1 MTDATQQNG
10 DVLVTA
16 DGTPLRIS
24 LARALR
30 RQKIRALLLVAPLF
44 LFIVIT
50 FFVPIVDMLFRS
62 VENSIVSDVLPNS
75 TKLLAE
81 WDATGNELP
90 SEAVFAAMVEDIR
103 EGRKN
108 RTITRV
114 GQRLNYETP
123 GMSSLFRSSGRKVK
137 RIKSGPYKP
146 ALIKANKK
154 WGDVET
160 WKLIKQF
167 SSNYTS
173 GYFLAAVDAQKKSDG
188 EIVRVEEESRIYIE
202 LFQRTLKL
210 SIIITVMT
218 LILGFPIA
226 YLMAILPTRTS
237 NLLLIFVLLP
247 FWTSLLVRTTAWIAL
262 LQQQGVINELL
273 VFTGLVHTDSRP
285 QMIHNQFGS
294 IVAMTHILLPF
305 MVLPLFSVMKTI
317 PKSYVRAA
325 VSLGAHPWMA
335 FWKVYFPN
343 TVPGIGAGAILVF
356 ILAIG
361 YYITPELVGGTEGT
375 FISNRIAYH
384 ISGSLNWGLGAAL
397 GVILLGVVIALY
409 LLYDKIVG
417 IDNMK
422 LG

>member
-1 MTDATQQNG
+1 MADAKHQEVK
-10 DVLVTA
+10 VLVTA
-16 DGTPLRIS
+16 DGTPLRLS
-24 LARALR
+24 LARAMR
-30 RQKIRALLLVAPLF
+30 RQKMWALLLVCPLF
-44 LFIVIT
+44 FFIMIT

-62 VENSIVSDVLPNS
+62 VENSIVSEILPRS
-75 TKLLAE
+75 TTLLAN
-81 WDATGNELP
+81 WDATGKELP
-90 SEAVFAAMVEDIR
+90 AEAVFAAMVEDIK
-103 EGRKN
+103 EGRQN

-114 GQRLNYETP
+114 GQRLNYEKP
-123 GMSSLFRSSGRKVK
+123 GMSSLFRSTGRKAK
-137 RIKSGPYKP
+137 RINSAPFKSE
-146 ALIKANKK
+146 LIKTNKK
-154 WGDVET
+154 WGDIET

-167 SSNYTS
+167 SPIYTD
-173 GYFLAAVDAQKKSDG
+173 GYFLAAVDAKRQVDG
-188 EIVRVEEESRIYIE
+188 QLTRVDEDVRIYVE
-202 LFQRTLKL
+202 LFWRTLKL
-210 SIIITVMT
+210 SLIITLVT

-226 YLMAILPTRTS
+226 YLMAILPTKTS
-237 NLLLIFVLLP
+237 NLLIILVLLP

-262 LQQQGVINELL
+262 LQQQGVINEIL
-273 VFTGLVHTDSRP
+273 VFSGLFDGNNRP

-325 VSLGAHPWMA
+325 VSLGAHPWLA

-384 ISGSLNWGLGAAL
+384 ISGSLNWGLAASL
-397 GVILLGVVIALY
+397 GVILLGLVIALY
-409 LLYDKIVG
+409 VLYDKIVG

>member
-1 MTDATQQNG
+1 M
-10 DVLVTA
+10 
-16 DGTPLRIS
+16 
-24 LARALR
+24 
-30 RQKIRALLLVAPLF
+30 VA
-44 LFIVIT
+44 
-50 FFVPIVDMLFRS
+50 
-62 VENSIVSDVLPNS
+62 
-75 TKLLAE
+75 
-81 WDATGNELP
+81 
-90 SEAVFAAMVEDIR
+90 DIR

-137 RIKSGPYKP
+137 RIKSGPCMS

-154 WGDVET
+154 WGDIEF
-160 WKLIKQF
+160 WLIKQF
-167 SSNYTS
+167 STNYTS
-173 GYFLAAVDAQKKSDG
+173 GYFLAAVDAKKKPDG
-188 EIVRVEEESRIYIE
+188 EIVRVDEDARIYIE
-202 LFQRTLKL
+202 LFGRTLKL
-210 SIIITVMT
+210 SIIITMMT

-273 VFTGLVHTDSRP
+273 VFSGIVHTDSRP
-285 QMIHNQFGS
+285 QMIYNQFGS
-294 IVAMTHILLPF
+294 IVAMTHILLLF
-305 MVLPLFSVMKTI
+305 MVLAAVIQRDEDDTESQR
-317 PKSYVRAA
+317 RAA
-325 VSLGAHPWMA
+325 VSLVRTRLA

-384 ISGSLNWGLGAAL
+384 ISGSLNWGSARHLCHIARRRHRPLFAL
-397 GVILLGVVIALY
+397 RQ
-409 LLYDKIVG
+409 DCRHR
-417 IDNMK
+417 
-422 LG
+422 

>member
-1 MTDATQQNG
+1 MQ
-10 DVLVTA
+10 
-16 DGTPLRIS
+16 
-24 LARALR
+24 
-30 RQKIRALLLVAPLF
+30 
-44 LFIVIT
+44 
-50 FFVPIVDMLFRS
+50 
-62 VENSIVSDVLPNS
+62 
-75 TKLLAE
+75 
-81 WDATGNELP
+81 TGNALP
-90 SEAVFAAMVEDIR
+90 SEAVFAAMVADIR

-137 RIKSGPYKP
+137 RIKSGPYKS

-154 WGDVET
+154 WGDIET

-167 SSNYTS
+167 STNYTS
-173 GYFLAAVDAQKKSDG
+173 GYFLAAVDAKKKPDG
-188 EIVRVEEESRIYIE
+188 EIVRVDEDARIYIE
-202 LFQRTLKL
+202 LFGRTLKL
-210 SIIITVMT
+210 SIIITMMT

-273 VFTGLVHTDSRP
+273 VFSGVVHTDSRP
-285 QMIHNQFGS
+285 QMMYNQFGS

-325 VSLGAHPWMA
+325 VSLGAHPWLA

>member
-1 MTDATQQNG
+1 MTDATQQN
-10 DVLVTA
+10 DEPIVTA
-16 DGTPLRIS
+16 DGIPLKVS
-24 LARALR
+24 LGRALR
-30 RQKIRALLLVAPLF
+30 RKKLQALLLVAPLF
-44 LFIVIT
+44 LFIIIT

-62 VENSIVSDVLPNS
+62 VENSIISEILPRS
-75 TKLLAE
+75 TALLAD
-81 WDATGNELP
+81 WDAEGNALP
-90 SEAVFAAMVEDIR
+90 SEAVFAAMVEDIK

-108 RTITRV
+108 RTISRA
-114 GQRLNYETP
+114 GQRLNYEAS
-123 GMSSLFRSSGRKVK
+123 GMSSLFRSSGRKAK
-137 RIKSGPYKP
+137 RIKEGPYKP
-146 ALIKANKK
+146 ALIKVHKA
-154 WGDVET
+154 WGDIET

-167 SSNYTS
+167 SSKYTD
-173 GYFLAAVDAQKKSDG
+173 GYFLAAVDAKRKADG
-188 EIVRVEEESRIYIE
+188 DLTQVDEESRIYLH
-202 LFQRTLKL
+202 LFWRTLKL
-210 SIIITVMT
+210 SLFITLMT
-218 LILGFPIA
+218 LILGFPVA
-226 YLMAILPTRTS
+226 YLMAILPTKSS
-237 NLLLIFVLLP
+237 NMLLIFVLLP

-273 VFTGLVHTDSRP
+273 VFAGLVGTDNRP

-325 VSLGAHPWMA
+325 VSLGAHPWLA

-409 LLYDKIVG
+409 LIYDKIIG

>member
-1 MTDATQQNG
+1 MTGATQKNG

-30 RQKIRALLLVAPLF
+30 RQKIRALILVAPLF

-62 VENSIVSDVLPNS
+62 VENSIVSEVLPNS
-75 TKLLAE
+75 TELLVE
-81 WDATGNELP
+81 WDANGNSLP

-137 RIKSGPYKP
+137 RIKSGPYKS

-154 WGDVET
+154 WGDIET

-167 SSNYTS
+167 STNYTS
-173 GYFLAAVDAQKKSDG
+173 GYFLAAVDAKKKPDG
-188 EIVRVEEESRIYIE
+188 EIVLVDEDARIYIE
-202 LFQRTLKL
+202 LFWRTIKL
-210 SIIITVMT
+210 SIIITMMT

-273 VFTGLVHTDSRP
+273 VFSGIVHTDSRP
-285 QMIHNQFGS
+285 QMIYNQFGS

-325 VSLGAHPWMA
+325 VSLGAHPWLA

-397 GVILLGVVIALY
+397 GVILLGVVIAFY

>member
-1 MTDATQQNG
+1 MTDATQQS
-10 DVLVTA
+10 DEPIVTA
-16 DGTPLRIS
+16 DGILLKVS

-30 RQKIRALLLVAPLF
+30 RKKLQALLLVAPLF
-44 LFIVIT
+44 LFIIIT

-62 VENSIVSDVLPNS
+62 VENSIISEILPRS
-75 TKLLAE
+75 TALLKD
-81 WDATGNELP
+81 WDAEGNALP
-90 SEAVFAAMVEDIR
+90 SEAVFAAMVEDIK
-103 EGRKN
+103 EGREN
-108 RTITRV
+108 RTISRA
-114 GQRLNYETP
+114 GQRLNYEAP
-123 GMSSLFRSSGRKVK
+123 GMSSLFRSSGRKAK
-137 RIKSGPYKP
+137 RIKEGPYKP
-146 ALIKANKK
+146 ALIKVHNA
-154 WGDVET
+154 WGDIET

-167 SSNYTS
+167 APEYTD
-173 GYFLAAVDAQKKSDG
+173 GYFLAAVDAKRKVDG
-188 EIVRVEEESRIYIE
+188 DLTRVDEEARIYLH
-202 LFQRTLKL
+202 LFWRTLKL
-210 SIIITVMT
+210 SLFITLMT

-226 YLMAILPTRTS
+226 YLMAILPTKSS
-237 NLLLIFVLLP
+237 NMLLIFVLLP

-273 VFTGLVHTDSRP
+273 VFAGLVGTDNRP

-325 VSLGAHPWMA
+325 VSLGAHPWLA
-335 FWKVYFPN
+335 FWKIYFPN

-384 ISGSLNWGLGAAL
+384 ISSSLNWGLGAAL
-397 GVILLGVVIALY
+397 GVILLGVVVALY
-409 LLYDKIVG
+409 LIYDKIIG

>member
-1 MTDATQQNG
+1 MTDATQQS
-10 DVLVTA
+10 DEPIVTA
-16 DGTPLRIS
+16 DGILLKVS

-30 RQKIRALLLVAPLF
+30 RKKLQALLLVAPLF
-44 LFIVIT
+44 LFIIIT

-62 VENSIVSDVLPNS
+62 VENSIISEILPRS
-75 TKLLAE
+75 TALLKD
-81 WDATGNELP
+81 WDAEGNALP
-90 SEAVFAAMVEDIR
+90 SEAVFAAMVEDIK
-103 EGRKN
+103 EGREN
-108 RTITRV
+108 RTISRA
-114 GQRLNYETP
+114 GQRLNYEAP
-123 GMSSLFRSSGRKVK
+123 GMSSLFRSSGRKAK
-137 RIKSGPYKP
+137 RIKEGPYKP
-146 ALIKANKK
+146 ALIKVHKA
-154 WGDVET
+154 WGDIET

-167 SSNYTS
+167 APEYTD
-173 GYFLAAVDAQKKSDG
+173 GYFLAAVDAKRKVDG
-188 EIVRVEEESRIYIE
+188 DLTRVDEEARIYLH
-202 LFQRTLKL
+202 LFWRTLKL
-210 SIIITVMT
+210 SLFITVMT

-226 YLMAILPTRTS
+226 YLMAILPTKSS
-237 NLLLIFVLLP
+237 NMLLIFVLLP

-273 VFTGLVHTDSRP
+273 VFAGLVGTDNRP

-325 VSLGAHPWMA
+325 VSLGAHPWLA
-335 FWKVYFPN
+335 FWKIYFPN

-397 GVILLGVVIALY
+397 GVILLGVVVALY
-409 LLYDKIVG
+409 LIYDKVIG

>member
-1 MTDATQQNG
+1 MNDAAQQES

-16 DGTPLRIS
+16 DGTPLKVS
-24 LARALR
+24 LARAMR
-30 RQKIRALLLVAPLF
+30 RQKIRAVLLVAPLF

-50 FFVPIVDMLFRS
+50 FFIPIVDMLFRS
-62 VENSIVSDVLPNS
+62 VENSIVIKVLPRS
-75 TKLLAE
+75 TALLAN
-81 WDATGNELP
+81 WDANGNKLP
-90 SEAVFAAMVEDIR
+90 SEAVFAAMVEDIK

-114 GQRLNYETP
+114 GQRLNYEQP
-123 GMSSLFRSSGRKVK
+123 GMSSLFRSSGRKAK
-137 RIKSGPYKP
+137 RITQAPYKP
-146 ALIKANKK
+146 ALIKTNPK
-154 WGDVET
+154 WGDIET

-167 SSNYTS
+167 SPAYTP
-173 GYFLAAVDAQKKSDG
+173 GYFLAAIDAKQNPDG
-188 EIVRVEEESRIYIE
+188 ELVRVEEEVRIYID
-202 LFQRTLKL
+202 LFGRTLKL
-210 SIIITVMT
+210 SIIITIIT

-226 YLMAILPTRTS
+226 YLMAMLPTRTS
-237 NLLLIFVLLP
+237 NLLLILVLLP

-262 LQQQGVINELL
+262 LQQQGVINEFL
-273 VFTGLVHTDSRP
+273 VFAGLVDTDNRP

-317 PKSYVRAA
+317 PKSYARAA
-325 VSLGAHPWMA
+325 VSLGAHPWTA

>member
-1 MTDATQQNG
+1 MTDATQQSEEPI
-10 DVLVTA
+10 VTA
-16 DGTPLRIS
+16 DGILLKVS

-30 RQKIRALLLVAPLF
+30 RKKLQALLLVAPLF
-44 LFIVIT
+44 LFIIIT

-62 VENSIVSDVLPNS
+62 VENSIISEILPRS
-75 TKLLAE
+75 TALLKD
-81 WDATGNELP
+81 WDAEGNALP
-90 SEAVFAAMVEDIR
+90 SEAVFAAMVEDIK
-103 EGRKN
+103 EGREN
-108 RTITRV
+108 RTISRA
-114 GQRLNYETP
+114 GQRLNYEAP
-123 GMSSLFRSSGRKVK
+123 GMSSLFRSSGRKAK
-137 RIKSGPYKP
+137 RIKEGPYKP
-146 ALIKANKK
+146 ALIKVHNA
-154 WGDVET
+154 WGDIET

-167 SSNYTS
+167 APEYTD
-173 GYFLAAVDAQKKSDG
+173 GYFLAAVDAKRKVDG
-188 EIVRVEEESRIYIE
+188 DLTRVDEEARIYLH
-202 LFQRTLKL
+202 LFWRTLKL
-210 SIIITVMT
+210 SLFITLMT

-226 YLMAILPTRTS
+226 YLMAILPTKSS
-237 NLLLIFVLLP
+237 NMLLIFVLLP

-273 VFTGLVHTDSRP
+273 VFAGLVGTDNRP

-325 VSLGAHPWMA
+325 VSLGAHPWLA
-335 FWKVYFPN
+335 FWKIYFPN

-397 GVILLGVVIALY
+397 GVILLGVVVALY
-409 LLYDKIVG
+409 LIYDKVIG

>member
-1 MTDATQQNG
+1 MADAKHQEVK
-10 DVLVTA
+10 VLVTA
-16 DGTPLRIS
+16 DGTPLRLS
-24 LARALR
+24 LARAMR
-30 RQKIRALLLVAPLF
+30 RQKMWALLLVCPLF
-44 LFIVIT
+44 FFIMIT

-62 VENSIVSDVLPNS
+62 VENSIVSEILPRS
-75 TKLLAE
+75 TKLLE
-81 WDATGNELP
+81 DWDATGKDLP
-90 SEAVFAAMVEDIR
+90 SEAVFAAMVEDIK
-103 EGRKN
+103 EGRQN

-123 GMSSLFRSSGRKVK
+123 GMSSLFRSTGRKAK
-137 RIKSGPYKP
+137 RISSAPYKP
-146 ALIKANKK
+146 ELIKANKK
-154 WGDVET
+154 WGDIQT
-160 WKLIKQF
+160 WKVIKQF
-167 SSNYTS
+167 SSTYTD
-173 GYFLAAVDAQKKSDG
+173 GYFLAAIDAKRQFDGTLTRVDED
-188 EIVRVEEESRIYIE
+188 VRIYVE
-202 LFQRTLKL
+202 LFWRTLKL
-210 SIIITVMT
+210 SLIITLVT

-226 YLMAILPTRTS
+226 YLMAILPTKTS
-237 NLLLIFVLLP
+237 NLLIILVLLP

-262 LQQQGVINELL
+262 LQQQGVINEFL
-273 VFTGLVHTDSRP
+273 VFSGLFDTNNRP

-325 VSLGAHPWMA
+325 VSLGAHPWLA

-384 ISGSLNWGLGAAL
+384 ISGSLNWGLAASL
-397 GVILLGVVIALY
+397 GVILLGLVIALY
-409 LLYDKIVG
+409 VLYDKIVG

>member
-1 MTDATQQNG
+1 MTDATQQS
-10 DVLVTA
+10 DEPIVTA
-16 DGTPLRIS
+16 DGILLKVS

-30 RQKIRALLLVAPLF
+30 RKKLQALLLVAPLF
-44 LFIVIT
+44 LFIIIT

-62 VENSIVSDVLPNS
+62 VENSIISEILPRS
-75 TKLLAE
+75 TALLKD
-81 WDATGNELP
+81 WDAEGNALP
-90 SEAVFAAMVEDIR
+90 SEAVFAAMVEDIK
-103 EGRKN
+103 EGREN
-108 RTITRV
+108 RTISRA
-114 GQRLNYETP
+114 GQRLNYEAP
-123 GMSSLFRSSGRKVK
+123 GMSSLFRSSGRKAK
-137 RIKSGPYKP
+137 RIKEGPYKP
-146 ALIKANKK
+146 ALIKVHNA
-154 WGDVET
+154 WGDIET

-167 SSNYTS
+167 APEYTD
-173 GYFLAAVDAQKKSDG
+173 GYFLAAVDAKRKVDG
-188 EIVRVEEESRIYIE
+188 DLTRVDEEARIYLH
-202 LFQRTLKL
+202 LFWRTLKL
-210 SIIITVMT
+210 SLFITVMT

-226 YLMAILPTRTS
+226 YLMAILPTKSS
-237 NLLLIFVLLP
+237 NMLLIFVLLP

-273 VFTGLVHTDSRP
+273 VFAGLVGTDNRP

-325 VSLGAHPWMA
+325 VSLGAHPWLA
-335 FWKVYFPN
+335 FWKIYFPN

-397 GVILLGVVIALY
+397 GVILLGVVVALY
-409 LLYDKIVG
+409 LIYDKIIG